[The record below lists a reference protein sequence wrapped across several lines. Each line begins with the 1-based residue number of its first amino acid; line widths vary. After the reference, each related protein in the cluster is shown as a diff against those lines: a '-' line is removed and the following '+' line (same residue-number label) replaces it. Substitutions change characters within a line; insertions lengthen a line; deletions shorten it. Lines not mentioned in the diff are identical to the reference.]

1 MTSEHKE
8 PIGKSIIWNSVG
20 TLFYM
25 GCQWLLTVLV
35 VRLNND
41 YSNAGVLT
49 LAMSVSTPLTTVATL
64 GLRTFQIANMNE
76 QFSDGDF
83 LFTRAITSMVS
94 LAICV
99 IIVVGSGYTFYISGC
114 VMLFMCYRLS
124 EAIVD
129 VLHGIDQCAWRLD
142 IVGKSFLM
150 RGGIMLIAFVTGELF
165 FQSLPLA
172 ITLMGVGVYG
182 VILCYDVP
190 SCKKCARL
198 NLSLNSENFLSL
210 VKIGVPL
217 GAFTFLINLM
227 SSVPRFFLEHWHGE
241 NILGIF
247 GSITTITA
255 LIPQLASF
263 IFGPLILVFAERW
276 KANDIKGFR
285 KIFMVVTVVIAL
297 IGVAVLAS
305 GYVFGEWGLSL
316 IFGDSIRPYSYLLC
330 PVIGTAIVS
339 AYVSFL
345 GAILIVLEDYN
356 ALAWMSLIS
365 MIGSLAASLCL
376 IKESAFIG
384 TILAMTIGL
393 SMECIFLGG
402 RTAAVILKR
411 LKKGKGADY

>member
-1 MTSEHKE
+1 MISEHRE

-25 GCQWLLTVLV
+25 GCQWFLTVLV

-41 YSNAGVLT
+41 YSSAGVLT
-49 LAMSVSTPLTTVATL
+49 LAMSISTPLITVATL
-64 GLRTFQIANMNE
+64 GLRTFQVANMNE
-76 QFSDGDF
+76 RFSDGDF
-83 LFTRAITSMVS
+83 LFARAITSVVS

-99 IIVVGSGYTFYISGC
+99 IVVVGSSYSFYTSECII
-114 VMLFMCYRLS
+114 LFMCYRLS

-150 RGGIMLIAFVTGELF
+150 RGGIMLIAFVIGEFF
-165 FQSLPLA
+165 FQSLLLA

-190 SCKKCARL
+190 FCKRCTPL
-198 NLSLNSENFLSL
+198 NLKLNHGSFFSL
-210 VKIGVPL
+210 VKIGVPM
-217 GAFTFLINLM
+217 GAFIFLVNLI
-227 SSVPRFFLEHWHGE
+227 SSIPRYFMEYWHGE
-241 NILGIF
+241 DILGIF
-247 GSITTITA
+247 GSITTITV

-263 IFGPLILVFAERW
+263 IFGPVVPVFAERW
-276 KANDIKGFR
+276 KSNDVKGFN
-285 KIFMVVTVVIAL
+285 KLFTVTIVVVAL
-297 IGVAVLAS
+297 IGMAAIVC
-305 GYVFGEWGLSL
+305 GYAFGEWGLCL
-316 IFGDSIRPYSYLLC
+316 IFGNSIRSYSYLLC
-330 PVIGTAIVS
+330 PVIGTAIAS

-345 GAILIVLEDYN
+345 GVILIILEDYN
-356 ALAWMSLIS
+356 TLAWMSLIS
-365 MIGSLAASLCL
+365 MIGTLVASVCL
-376 IKESAFIG
+376 IKENAFVG